1 MEVSEKTRITRL
13 MRRFSGVEELFGWYG
28 IETEDIGAQDTVQ
41 ELAWQFRADVDD
53 LIADLQAIVDDE
65 SSVQER
71 DPDDDEED
79 DDDDDDGFEEEEEEE
94 DGAGSDDW
102 DDVDDDD
109 DDDEEDEEDEDDMY

>member
-1 MEVSEKTRITRL
+1 MEVSEKTRIMRL

-79 DDDDDDGFEEEEEEE
+79 DDDDEDGFVDDEDPEE
-94 DGAGSDDW
+94 DGASSDDW
-102 DDVDDDD
+102 DDVDDDE
-109 DDDEEDEEDEDDMY
+109 DDEDEDEDDMF